1 MDTRAEAACDWAQ
14 SRLEPGPWSIDT
26 IGSDASPRRYFRLT
40 SAHRSVIVMDA
51 PAKSPDIPPFID
63 IQQRLSN
70 AKLHVPDILAT
81 DPNEGLMLLTD
92 LGRHT
97 YLDALKDPAARLCL
111 DGALHALCDM
121 QTRVHTDGLDAYD
134 AARLQQ
140 ELDLFVDWFL
150 AHHWLVTPTGVELEQ
165 WRSVCAELI
174 ALAQAQCQVFCHR
187 DFMPR
192 NLMVS
197 EPNPGIIDFQDALLG
212 PITYDLVSLYMDAF
226 ISWPRGDVDAAFET
240 HRRHLIARD
249 VAVPDSADEWR
260 LWCDAMS
267 IQRHLKVI
275 GIFARIAY
283 RDHKPHYLADTPRF
297 FGYLGST
304 LPRLPQ
310 LSALQDLI
318 DGWQRRATP
327 KALA

>member
-1 MDTRAEAACDWAQ
+1 MDTRAQAACDWARSKLD
-14 SRLEPGPWSIDT
+14 SRPWSIET
-26 IGSDASPRRYFRLT
+26 IGSDASQRRYFRLA
-40 SAHRSVIVMDA
+40 SAQRSVIVMDA

-63 IQQRLSN
+63 IQQRLSDAELN
-70 AKLHVPDILAT
+70 VPDILAS
-81 DPNEGLMLLTD
+81 DPSRGLMLLTD
-92 LGRHT
+92 LGRQT
-97 YLDALKDPAARLCL
+97 FLDALKDPDATLCL
-111 DGALHALCDM
+111 DDALNALCDM

-150 AHHWLVTPTGVELEQ
+150 AHHWQVTPTDVELKQ
-165 WRSVCAELI
+165 WRVVCAELI

-240 HRRHLIARD
+240 HRRHLLARG
-249 VAVPDSADEWR
+249 VAVPDSADQWR

-297 FGYLGST
+297 FGYLDST
-304 LPRLPQ
+304 LPRLPN

-318 DGWQRRATP
+318 DGWQQRATP